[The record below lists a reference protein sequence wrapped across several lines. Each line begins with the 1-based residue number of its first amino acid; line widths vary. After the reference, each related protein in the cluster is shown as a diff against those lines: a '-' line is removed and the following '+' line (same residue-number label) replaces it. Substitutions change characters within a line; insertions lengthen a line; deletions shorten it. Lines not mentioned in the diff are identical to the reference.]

1 MKEFPKRN
9 PTLRVFSAHL
19 HMDEATPHLH
29 IDFIPYITESK
40 RGVDTRV
47 SMKQALGALGFKGG
61 SRGDTEL
68 NQWINSKKQ
77 QLAMVMER
85 HGIEWEQK
93 GTHEEHLSVLE
104 YKKKERAKEVVE
116 LEKKID
122 EAIKSAE
129 NIDKKTERAKK
140 ELQEIAPLVN
150 NVKSYA
156 SEYGRPVEEL
166 LPEAGKL
173 ETGKGYRDKKA
184 IPFLKKLKEKLYSLY
199 LAYLRLQEKYDR
211 LVKDYNKV
219 WDGRERLHEWC
230 KTLEHKVERLEKLE
244 QDYTVVRAVLGSDR
258 VDRILIEK
266 KEQERFRIEME
277 KKRRNL
283 ERKMDKER

>member
-1 MKEFPKRN
+1 
-9 PTLRVFSAHL
+9 
-19 HMDEATPHLH
+19 
-29 IDFIPYITESK
+29 
-40 RGVDTRV
+40 
-47 SMKQALGALGFKGG
+47 
-61 SRGDTEL
+61 
-68 NQWINSKKQ
+68 
-77 QLAMVMER
+77 MVMER
-85 HGIEWEQK
+85 HGIEWEHK

-104 YKKKERAKEVVE
+104 FKKKERAKEVAE

-173 ETGKGYRDKKA
+173 ETGKGYCDKKA
-184 IPFLKKLKEKLYSLY
+184 ILFLKKLKEKLYSLY

-211 LVKDYNKV
+211 LVREYNKV

-230 KTLEHKVERLEKLE
+230 ETLEYKVERLEKIE
-244 QDYTVVRAVLGSDR
+244 QDYNVVRTVLGNDK
-258 VDRILIEK
+258 VDSILVEQ
-266 KEQERFRIEME
+266 KEQERLKLEAE
-277 KKRRNL
+277 KEKRKL
-283 ERKMDKER
+283 LRKNQRDIR

>member
-1 MKEFPKRN
+1 
-9 PTLRVFSAHL
+9 
-19 HMDEATPHLH
+19 
-29 IDFIPYITESK
+29 
-40 RGVDTRV
+40 
-47 SMKQALGALGFKGG
+47 MKQALGALGFKGG

-68 NQWINSKKQ
+68 NQWINSEKQ

-85 HGIEWEQK
+85 HGIEWEHK

-104 YKKKERAKEVVE
+104 FKKKERAKEVAE

-211 LVKDYNKV
+211 LVREYNKV

-230 KTLEHKVERLEKLE
+230 ETLEYKVERLEKIE
-244 QDYTVVRAVLGSDR
+244 QDYNVVRTVLGNDK
-258 VDRILIEK
+258 VDSILVEQ
-266 KEQERFRIEME
+266 KEQERLKLEAE
-277 KKRRNL
+277 KEKRKL
-283 ERKMDKER
+283 LRKNQRDIR